1 MMGILENDQID
12 TLFIH
17 KSVSK
22 SLKSSDFR
30 FGGKFYPAGFV
41 SCWKNLQ
48 ISPTGHFPPHFLS
61 FPQKGTLLQQ

>member
-1 MMGILENDQID
+1 MMEISGNHQND

-30 FGGKFYPAGFV
+30 FGGKFSPAEFLSGV
-41 SCWKNLQ
+41 KNLK
-48 ISPTGHFPPHFLS
+48 IFHTTHFPPHFLS
-61 FPQKGTLLQQ
+61 FS